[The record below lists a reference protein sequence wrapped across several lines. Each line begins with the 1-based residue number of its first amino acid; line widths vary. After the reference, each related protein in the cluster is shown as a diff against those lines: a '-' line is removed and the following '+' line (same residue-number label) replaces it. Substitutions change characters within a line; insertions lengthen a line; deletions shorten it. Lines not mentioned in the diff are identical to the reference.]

1 MSRNNS
7 KKTAFIANIGKQ
19 FDLIDKTKDHITF
32 SFEFFT
38 YSKNGGESFED
49 WQKEQIL
56 ADLNNKLK
64 HFSGKTCKELLLDG
78 TLEYFSHFPD
88 DSNFIIPQN
97 LVGTAIKW
105 ARFRITGARRL
116 IGVFL
121 NNQKDEK
128 NKNVF
133 YIVFLDKDHRFAP
146 YKKKNT

>member
-1 MSRNNS
+1 M
-7 KKTAFIANIGKQ
+7 
-19 FDLIDKTKDHITF
+19 
-32 SFEFFT
+32 
-38 YSKNGGESFED
+38 
-49 WQKEQIL
+49 
-56 ADLNNKLK
+56 
-64 HFSGKTCKELLLDG
+64 LDR
-78 TLEYFSHFPD
+78 TLEYYPHFPD

-133 YIVFLDKDHRFAP
+133 YIVFLDKDHRFTP

>member
-1 MSRNNS
+1 E
-7 KKTAFIANIGKQ
+7 K
-19 FDLIDKTKDHITF
+19 
-32 SFEFFT
+32 
-38 YSKNGGESFED
+38 
-49 WQKEQIL
+49 IL

-64 HFSGKTCKELLLDG
+64 HFSGKTCKELLLDR
-78 TLEYFSHFPD
+78 TLEYYPHFPD

-105 ARFRITGARRL
+105 ARFRITGIRRL

>member
-19 FDLIDKTKDHITF
+19 FDLIDKTKEHISF

-38 YSKNGGESFED
+38 YSEKGGESFED
-49 WQKEQIL
+49 WQKEEIL

-64 HFSGKTCKELLLDG
+64 HFSEKTCNELFLDK
-78 TLEYFSHFPD
+78 TLEYYSQFPK
-88 DSNFIIPQN
+88 DSNFTIPQN

-121 NNQKDEK
+121 NNQDE
-128 NKNVF
+128 NSKNVF
-133 YIVFLDKDHRFAP
+133 YIVFLDKNHRFAP

>member
-19 FDLIDKTKDHITF
+19 FDLIDKTKDHISF

-38 YSKNGGESFED
+38 YSVKGGESFEE
-49 WQKEQIL
+49 WEKEEIL

-64 HFSGKTCKELLLDG
+64 SYSGKSCKELLIDK
-78 TLEYFSHFPD
+78 TLEYYPQFPK
-88 DSNFIIPQN
+88 DSNFTIPPN
-97 LVGTAIKW
+97 LIGTAIRW

-116 IGVFL
+116 IGIFL